1 MQVAAG
7 VPDVNPFAAEFEQPG
22 QPPWPGAG
30 GVGAHAPLDVRVR
43 EAPGGRHLLSP
54 PAHGFQLGFE
64 SSLQAPDMLLEE
76 LAGISGQKISRS
88 AALRVPAV
96 LRARNVIAG
105 VPATLP
111 LELRDRKTREPDDRT
126 WLGEDPNPDL
136 EQTVMYAQTFE
147 DLLFHSV
154 SYWRV
159 TRFAEGFPVEAEHV
173 DHRSVSQHQ
182 ILGMPSQVIS
192 EDLQF
197 TPGDPVFIDGYP
209 VTNPREV
216 IRFVSPNPPLLVHA
230 AKAIRTALVL
240 SETAERYANDPLPFG
255 YFTDAEDQT
264 DPLEDDEVEDILTD
278 WEVARRKRVWGYI
291 SKGLALRQLQWPT
304 PEQLQLAD
312 ARQHAV
318 LELARATGLDPEDM
332 GVSVTSRTY
341 QNAEERRL
349 NLIDFV
355 LMVIIS
361 AVQDRLSKPDI
372 TPRHLRARFG
382 LSEFVRAD
390 MKSRFEAHKISVEA
404 GFRLPQEIRRAEGWP
419 DFTDDEAREA
429 EVTVERLVP
438 GARPVR
444 RGVEQFDEP
453 LNGHREL
460 AGVG

>member
-1 MQVAAG
+1 M
-7 VPDVNPFAAEFEQPG
+7 NPFAVEFEQPG
-22 QPPWPGAG
+22 RPPWPGVS
-30 GVGAHAPLDVRVR
+30 GVVDAPLTVHVR
-43 EAPGGRHLLSP
+43 ETSERRHGGRHLAP
-54 PAHGFQLGFE
+54 PVHGFQLGFE
-64 SSLQAPDMLLEE
+64 SSLQAPDVLLEE
-76 LAGISGQKISRS
+76 LAGLSGRKVSR
-88 AALRVPAV
+88 ATALAVPAV

-111 LELRDRKTREPDDRT
+111 VELVDRKTREPDERT

-147 DLLFHSV
+147 DLLFHAV

-159 TRFAEGFPVEAEHV
+159 TRTSEGFPVEAEHV

-197 TPGDPVFIDGYP
+197 TPGDPIFIDGYP
-209 VTNPREV
+209 VTNPREI

-255 YFTDAEDQT
+255 YFTDSEDQP
-264 DPLEDDEVEDILTD
+264 DSLEDDEIEEILTD

-291 SKGLALRQLQWPT
+291 SKGLDLQTLKWPT
-304 PEQLQLAD
+304 PEELQLAD
-312 ARQHAV
+312 ARQTAI

-355 LMVIIS
+355 LMVFIE

-372 TPRHLRARFG
+372 TPRHLRARFRI
-382 LSEFVRAD
+382 SEFVRAD
-390 MKSRFEAHKISVEA
+390 MKSRAEAHKLSVE
-404 GFRLPQEIRRAEGWP
+404 GGWRRVNEIRRDEGWP
-419 DFTDDEAREA
+419 DLTDSERV
-429 EVTVERLVP
+429 EVEQAAERLVP
-438 GARPVR
+438 GARPPR
-444 RGVEQFDEP
+444 RGVESFDEL

>member
-1 MQVAAG
+1 VWGVA
-7 VPDVNPFAAEFEQPG
+7 P
-22 QPPWPGAG
+22 
-30 GVGAHAPLDVRVR
+30 APHNVRAR
-43 EAPGGRHLLSP
+43 EASGGRHSLAP
-54 PAHGFQLGFE
+54 PEHGFQLGFE
-64 SSLQAPDMLLEE
+64 SSLQASDVLLEE
-76 LAGISGQKISRS
+76 LAGLSSQKISRA

-111 LELRDRKTREPDDRT
+111 IELRDRKTREVDDRT

-147 DLLFHSV
+147 DLLFHSTA
-154 SYWRV
+154 YWRV
-159 TRFAEGFPVEAEHV
+159 TRFSEGFPIECEHV

-197 TPGDPVFIDGYP
+197 TPRDPVFIDGYP
-209 VTNPREV
+209 VLNPREV

-240 SETAERYANDPLPFG
+240 NETAERYANDPLPFG
-255 YFTDAEDQT
+255 YFTDSEDQT
-264 DPLEDDEVEDILTD
+264 DPLEDDEVEEILTD

-291 SKGLALRQLQWPT
+291 SKGLSLQQLKWPT
-304 PEQLQLAD
+304 PEDLQLAD

-372 TPRHLRARFG
+372 TPRHLRARFD

-390 MKSRFEAHKISVEA
+390 MKSRFEAHEISVRA
-404 GFRLPQEIRRAEGWP
+404 GFRRAQEVRRAEGWP
-419 DFTDDEAREA
+419 DFTDPERAEA
-429 EVTVERLVP
+429 EAATKRLVP
-438 GARPVR
+438 GPRPAQL
-444 RGVEQFDEP
+444 GVDPFDE
-453 LNGHREL
+453 LTNGHREL